1 MENGMEE
8 TLMFDKSLLSRIDFE
23 ERSKAKF
30 HPAASP
36 SNPGDSLVLRPLST
50 ADFERGYCQLLSGL
64 TIVGEVTPEKY
75 LATFNAMKETGIYY
89 ATVVEDTSRNLIVA
103 TATLILE
110 QKFIH
115 ECALRGRIE
124 EVVVNKDYRGQQ
136 LGKLL
141 MSVLTLLSQD
151 LGCYKTTLECAES
164 NIPFYEK
171 FGYVKDKEVYMQ
183 NRH

>member
-1 MENGMEE
+1 MENGMEDI
-8 TLMFDKSLLSRIDFE
+8 LMYDKSLLTGIDFE
-23 ERSKAKF
+23 GRSKVKF
-30 HPAASP
+30 HSSASP

-50 ADFERGYCQLLSGL
+50 GYMQLLSEL
-64 TIVGEVTPEKY
+64 TVVGEVTLDKY
-75 LATFNAMKETGIYY
+75 LARFNKMKEGGMYY
-89 ATVVEDTSRNLIVA
+89 VTVVEDTSRNCIVA
-103 TATLILE
+103 SATLILE

-124 EVVVNKDYRGQQ
+124 EVVVHKDYRGKQ

-141 MSVLTLLSQD
+141 MSALTLLSQD
-151 LGCYKTTLECAES
+151 LGCYKTTLECGES